1 MPSAS
6 DAEETPRL
14 ADLEVGREAELRE
27 FLAERLE
34 RRCRPL
40 GLEPGVTVR
49 CRSRETGE
57 MELALPDAEIGRDTV
72 WVSEAVARQVRVEP
86 RPAPSE
92 DPSGGRRW
100 GTRRGPLRSGRD
112 EPIPFLEQLF
122 RGGTK
127 AT

>member
-6 DAEETPRL
+6 DADETPRL
-14 ADLEVGREAELRE
+14 AGLEVGREAELKE

-34 RRCRPL
+34 RRCRSL

-57 MELALPDAEIGRDTV
+57 LELVLPDGDTV
-72 WVSEAVARQVRVEP
+72 WVSEAVARQIRVEP
-86 RPAPSE
+86 GSRR
-92 DPSGGRRW
+92 SGDRADGKGRSPRRRGHLGRR
-100 GTRRGPLRSGRD
+100 RD
-112 EPIPFLEQLF
+112 EQIPFLEQLF